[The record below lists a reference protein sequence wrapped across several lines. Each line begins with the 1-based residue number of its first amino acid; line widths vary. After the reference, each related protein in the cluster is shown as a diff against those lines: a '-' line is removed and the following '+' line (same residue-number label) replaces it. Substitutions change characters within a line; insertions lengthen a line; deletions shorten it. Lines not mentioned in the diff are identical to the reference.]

1 MRVKAYF
8 QETYNELIHKVTW
21 PTWGELQSSAI
32 VVMIASLI
40 IALIIF
46 GMDITFENIM
56 EQIYKLLY

>member
-1 MRVKAYF
+1 MRVKEYF
-8 QETYNELIHKVTW
+8 QETYNELIQKVSW

-32 VVMIASLI
+32 VVMVASLI
-40 IALIIF
+40 ISLVIF